1 MRILLRA
8 AFHLY
13 RLREAGPAAIAIDA
27 ATGISAATM
36 TEVLR
41 PWRAWL
47 EITDIAVAAEP
58 PGESWIA
65 AAAGHG
71 AQAVVIVSEQ
81 EPFIAAVEAT
91 AHGLR
96 AVRCDY
102 ATDSDREDAFFKE
115 MAHHHFE
122 IGGLNE
128 WDGSPVQYSAH
139 VLQHLS
145 AANCVTHFPRYMTD
159 ELRAGRAARGAPLE
173 ALDVGSGSISRLRWG
188 ALEGLLHVTGVD
200 PLQDVYDLVLAHHG
214 FDGLP
219 AIAVARRIAANGEDL
234 DRHVAAGSFDFAYC
248 HNALDHVEDPPA
260 VISQVA
266 RALRPGGAFA
276 LEFATR
282 EGSRQQWHQLHQFD
296 LYLRDVPLAL
306 DRVVAASEE
315 FTVVVLR
322 RTERAGGVLRA
333 LRRSAAAN
341 P

>member
-1 MRILLRA
+1 
-8 AFHLY
+8 
-13 RLREAGPAAIAIDA
+13 
-27 ATGISAATM
+27 
-36 TEVLR
+36 V
-41 PWRAWL
+41 
-47 EITDIAVAAEP
+47 AVAHEP
-58 PGESWIA
+58 PGADWIA

-71 AQAVVIVSEQ
+71 ARTLAIVSER
-81 EPFIAAVEAT
+81 EPFIAAVEAE
-91 AHGLR
+91 ARGLR

-102 ATDSDREDAFFKE
+102 ATDTEREDAFYKE

-122 IGGLNE
+122 LGGLNE
-128 WDGSPVQYSAH
+128 WDASPVQYSAH

-145 AANCVTHFPRYMTD
+145 AANCVTHFPGYMTD
-159 ELRAGRAARGAPLE
+159 ELRAASAARGAPLE

-200 PLQDVYDLVLAHHG
+200 PLQEVYDLVLAHHG
-214 FDGLP
+214 YDRLP
-219 AIAVARRIAANGEDL
+219 AIRVDRPINANAEDL

-260 VISQVA
+260 VIAQVA
-266 RALRPGGAFA
+266 RALRPGGSFA

-296 LYLRDVPLAL
+296 LYLDDGELRCQWRDGRADPLVPRDAALEL
-306 DRVVAASEE
+306 DRVVAASDQ
-315 FTVVVLR
+315 FTVVVLK
-322 RTERAGGVLRA
+322 RTERGGGGVLRA